1 LAQARCLGRV
11 PVFGLGLLHGEARFD
26 CSGAFPRLPSP
37 PPLWRIRVHLGWL
50 RALDFACSPRR
61 RTSGLCCREFIRP
74 RTAEASAP
82 GLRLAPAATPR
93 TREGALDRSTENGED
108 VRMAG
113 ILDGKTAVVTGGSKG
128 IGYSIGEYL
137 ARAAANVV
145 ISARNAGE
153 VKAAADRLNA
163 LGAGTVIG
171 VQADVRSYEDVQRM
185 IAAAAELG
193 DGLDILI
200 NNAGVGGFAPM
211 DQISVD
217 LWHSIIETNLNG
229 VFYCCRE
236 AVPHMRKRGAGWI
249 INIGSLAG
257 KNPFAGGAAYNAS
270 KFAIVGFSEAMMLD
284 VREDNIRTSYIMPG
298 SVATYFNDHTPN
310 EADAWKIQPG
320 DIAQIVMDLLAMN
333 PRTLPSR
340 VEVRPSRPP
349 KR

>member
-1 LAQARCLGRV
+1 
-11 PVFGLGLLHGEARFD
+11 
-26 CSGAFPRLPSP
+26 
-37 PPLWRIRVHLGWL
+37 
-50 RALDFACSPRR
+50 
-61 RTSGLCCREFIRP
+61 
-74 RTAEASAP
+74 
-82 GLRLAPAATPR
+82 
-93 TREGALDRSTENGED
+93 
-108 VRMAG
+108 MAG

-137 ARAAANVV
+137 ARAGANVV
-145 ISARNAGE
+145 ISARNAAE
-153 VKAAADRLNA
+153 VKAAADKLNG
-163 LGAGTVIG
+163 LGAGTVVG

-185 IAAAAELG
+185 IAAAAALG

-200 NNAGVGGFAPM
+200 NNAGVGGFAPV
-211 DQISVD
+211 DRISVD
-217 LWHSIIETNLNG
+217 LWHTIIETNLNG

-310 EADAWKIQPG
+310 EADAWKIQPE

>member
-1 LAQARCLGRV
+1 MVSRC
-11 PVFGLGLLHGEARFD
+11 P
-26 CSGAFPRLPSP
+26 
-37 PPLWRIRVHLGWL
+37 
-50 RALDFACSPRR
+50 
-61 RTSGLCCREFIRP
+61 
-74 RTAEASAP
+74 ASAKSNWRS
-82 GLRLAPAATPR
+82 LSCTTR
-93 TREGALDRSTENGED
+93 TVRS
-108 VRMAG
+108 
-113 ILDGKTAVVTGGSKG
+113 
-128 IGYSIGEYL
+128 
-137 ARAAANVV
+137 
-145 ISARNAGE
+145 GE